1 MNSTFR
7 LGRLLGVRV
16 GVNWSVLIIAW
27 LLAWSLATTTLPEQ
41 VPDRA
46 DASYWIV
53 GTISALVFL
62 ASILAHELGHAFVA
76 RRSGVEVRD
85 ITLWMLGGIAR
96 LGGLARTARA
106 ELRIALAGPVVSLA
120 IALAAAMAAILTD
133 ALVTDELVVAAL
145 VWLAV
150 INTALVLFNLI
161 PAAPLDGGR
170 VLSAILWN
178 RWSDE
183 RRAHRAATRM
193 GRGFGTALIALGI
206 VLFAAGDF
214 GGGVWLAFL
223 GWFLSSVADAERAAA
238 DTYQVLQGIR
248 AVDVMTPNPVV
259 APGKI
264 RLDHFIDELVHTA
277 RHGAYPV
284 VDDQGH
290 VQGVLTLRAI
300 RGVPRDRWPLYS
312 VADVATPRSQVAKA
326 APDTPIAEVIAL
338 LNTTR
343 GNGRVLVFDADE
355 LVGIIAPSDITR
367 LLSVSRPRA
376 VEVTP

>member
-170 VLSAILWN
+170 VLSAILW
-178 RWSDE
+178 
-183 RRAHRAATRM
+183 
-193 GRGFGTALIALGI
+193 
-206 VLFAAGDF
+206 
-214 GGGVWLAFL
+214 
-223 GWFLSSVADAERAAA
+223 
-238 DTYQVLQGIR
+238 
-248 AVDVMTPNPVV
+248 
-259 APGKI
+259 
-264 RLDHFIDELVHTA
+264 
-277 RHGAYPV
+277 
-284 VDDQGH
+284 
-290 VQGVLTLRAI
+290 
-300 RGVPRDRWPLYS
+300 
-312 VADVATPRSQVAKA
+312 
-326 APDTPIAEVIAL
+326 
-338 LNTTR
+338 
-343 GNGRVLVFDADE
+343 
-355 LVGIIAPSDITR
+355 
-367 LLSVSRPRA
+367 
-376 VEVTP
+376 